1 MSIRNWIRAFGL
13 FVVFGISSWSLAQD
27 TDLFVDNPGAD
38 GGLPNVL
45 IILDNT
51 ANWSASA
58 PGGTKFDLEKAA
70 LQSVFAQLPEGKY
83 NIGMMLFSE
92 SGGGNGNPSG
102 GYVRYAIREM
112 DATNKTAL
120 GGLIGGLGIN
130 EDKGNA
136 AKYAL
141 AMHEAYLYFKG
152 QNALAGH
159 NKVKRDEFAFN
170 PNPKY
175 RSPIVDACAK
185 NYIIFISNG
194 APDSGENTAAGNLL
208 QALGGRLNSDPIAL
222 NPSTRQANWTDEYA
236 RFLAANNINTY
247 AIDVNPLTTGQGPAN
262 TALLRSVASQGK
274 GRYYAVFN
282 AADLELA
289 LENALNEMLAIDS
302 VYASTA
308 LPVSVNVRGTFL
320 NEVYMAVFRPDPN
333 ARPRWL
339 GNMKLYQLG
348 VNDSTGA
355 LFLAD
360 SRGEPAQSPVT
371 GFIRSDAVSFWT
383 ESSTYWA
390 HSPRGQPPSVS
401 DSPDG
406 EVVEKG
412 GTAQVL
418 RSDWPTRRLYTYTCT
433 GTCTANSALSDMP
446 FATGNGSISAG
457 ALGVAAGDRDA
468 LINWVGGMD
477 NTSPPELPA
486 DRASTEARPSLHGDV
501 VHSRPTVVNY
511 NSTGNDTDIVVF
523 YGANDG
529 VLRAVQ
535 GGKAQADSGTELWG
549 FVAPEFF
556 SKLKRLRDDAPGINV
571 PSYPDLSVSSDL
583 RDPADNKPYFV
594 DGSMS
599 VLIRDVN
606 GDRRIRAG
614 DGDKAYLYVPMR
626 RGGRFLY
633 AFDVSDPAQPKFL
646 WKRSRGD
653 TGYGE
658 LGQTWSEAKV
668 ARINLGTAAAPV
680 PTSVLVMGAGYDP
693 AADDLL
699 PAGTNTQG
707 RGVMVINALTG
718 DVLWQ
723 AGPSPSG
730 ATHNHTVA
738 GMTRSIPADI
748 TIIDRDRDGF
758 ADRLY
763 AVDTGANVWRI
774 DIGNTNPSGWQV
786 HKLAEL
792 GGTGNA
798 ARKFLFPADV
808 VYGRDSVG
816 PYDAVLIGSGDREQP
831 FNKTIVNRFYM
842 LKDRKKGLD
851 GSDQATIT
859 TDALYDATANLIQD
873 GTESERAQAQIDIT
887 NAKGWYITLRTGEKV
902 VGSAI
907 TIGGSVFFATNQ
919 PKTSVDVD
927 PDVCTGNLGIARA
940 YVVSYKDARSTSEFN
955 NIAGLDK
962 RDRSIEITGG
972 GLPPSP
978 TPVIVDIDGGT
989 YQTVCFG
996 PTCLQPPDVVLDQ
1009 RRRVW
1014 WNRCIEGE
1022 GEGDSAVGACD

>member
-1 MSIRNWIRAFGL
+1 MSIWNWIRAFGL
-13 FVVFGISSWSLAQD
+13 FAVFGLSSWSLAQD

-38 GGLPNVL
+38 DRLPNVL

-58 PGGTKFDLEKAA
+58 AGTTKFALEKAA
-70 LQSVFAQLPEGKY
+70 LQSVFSQLPEGKF

-92 SGGGNGNPSG
+92 TGGGNGNPSG

-112 DATNKTAL
+112 DATNKASL
-120 GGLIGGLGIN
+120 GSLIAGLGIN
-130 EDKGNA
+130 ADKGNGA
-136 AKYAL
+136 EYAL

-152 QNALAGH
+152 QNARAGH
-159 NKVKRDEFAFN
+159 NKVKRDEYAFN

-194 APDSGENTAAGNLL
+194 APDSGENTEAGGLL
-208 QALGGRLNSDPIAL
+208 QSLGGRLGSDPIAL

-236 RFLAANNINTY
+236 RFLAAININTY

-262 TALLRSVASQGK
+262 TALLKSVASQGK

-282 AADLELA
+282 ATDLELA
-289 LENALNEMLAIDS
+289 LENALTEILSINS

-320 NEVYMAVFRPDPN
+320 NEVYMAVFRPDPS

-339 GNMKLYQLG
+339 GNMKLYQLA
-348 VNDSTGA
+348 VNDATGA

-360 SRGEPAQSPVT
+360 AQGQPAQSPVT
-371 GFIRSDAVSFWT
+371 GFIRSDARSFWT
-383 ESSTYWA
+383 EPSTYWA
-390 HSPRGQPPSVS
+390 HSPRGTPESAS

-412 GTAQVL
+412 GTAQVQ
-418 RSDWPTRRLYTYTCT
+418 RSAWPSRRLYTCT
-433 GTCTANSALSDMP
+433 GSCSSGTDLSTKP
-446 FATGNGSISAG
+446 FATSNAEITAGS
-457 ALGVAAGDRDA
+457 LGVATADDRTA
-468 LINWVGGMD
+468 LINWVRGAD
-477 NTSPPELPA
+477 NTTPPELPA
-486 DRASTEARPSLHGDV
+486 DRAANEARPSLHGDV
-501 VHSRPTVVNY
+501 VHSRPTVVNF

-535 GGKAQADSGTELWG
+535 GGKTEADSGTELWG
-549 FVAPEFF
+549 FVAPELF
-556 SKLKRLRDDAPGINV
+556 SRLKWLRDDSPAINV
-571 PSYPDLSVSSDL
+571 PSDPD
-583 RDPADNKPYFV
+583 DPPGNKPYFM

-599 VLIRDVN
+599 VLVRDVN
-606 GDRRIRAG
+606 GDRRLRAG
-614 DGDKAYLYVPMR
+614 DGDTAYLYVPMR

-646 WKRSRGD
+646 WKRTRGD

-658 LGQTWSEAKV
+658 LGETWSEAKV

-693 AADDLL
+693 AADDRL

-707 RGVMVINALTG
+707 RGVLVIDALTG

-730 ATHNHTVA
+730 ATYNRTVA
-738 GMTRSIPADI
+738 SMTRSIPADV
-748 TIIDRDRDGF
+748 TVIDRNRDGF
-758 ADRLY
+758 ADRIY

-774 DIGNTNPSGWQV
+774 DVGNTNPSAWQV

-792 GGTGNA
+792 GGTGTG

-808 VYGRDSVG
+808 VYGRDAAG
-816 PYDAVLIGSGDREQP
+816 PYDAVLVGSGDREQP
-831 FNKTIVNRFYM
+831 FDRTILNRFFM
-842 LKDRKKGLD
+842 LKDRKTGLD
-851 GSDQATIT
+851 GSGQATISMS
-859 TDALYDATANLIQD
+859 DLYDATENLIQE
-873 GTESERAQAQIDIT
+873 GTAAQQAQAQIDIT

-919 PKTSVDVD
+919 PKPPEDVD
-927 PDVCTGNLGIARA
+927 PNVCTGDLGIARI
-940 YVVSYKDARSTSEFN
+940 YVVSYKDARSTSELN
-955 NIAGLDK
+955 DIAGLDK
-962 RDRSIEITGG
+962 RDRSTKTTGG
-972 GLPPSP
+972 GLLPSP

-989 YQTVCFG
+989 YQAVCFG

-1014 WNRCIEGE
+1014 WHRCID